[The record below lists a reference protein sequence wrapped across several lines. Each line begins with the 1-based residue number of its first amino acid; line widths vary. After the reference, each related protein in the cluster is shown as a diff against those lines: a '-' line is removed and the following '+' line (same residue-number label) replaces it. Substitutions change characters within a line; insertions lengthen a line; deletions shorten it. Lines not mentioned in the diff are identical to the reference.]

1 VTTPEVRDE
10 LTLLAERLL
19 TPWSMSVTER
29 HEIARRMLELVQELY
44 RRPPVRPV
52 TRVRSRRMTPALERR
67 IRDYAWAHTDQSIQ
81 QIADKFRVNTA
92 RVSEA
97 VTGKRT

>member
-1 VTTPEVRDE
+1 MKTPEVRE
-10 LTLLAERLL
+10 AFTVLAERLRADKV
-19 TPWSMSVTER
+19 SVAER
-29 HEIARRMLELVQELY
+29 HAIALEIDTLVLELY
-44 RRPPVRPV
+44 RRPPVRPI
-52 TRVRSRRMTPALERR
+52 TRVRSRRMTPALAKR
-67 IRDYAWAHTDQSIQ
+67 IRAYAWAHTDQSIQ

>member
-1 VTTPEVRDE
+1 VTTPEVRDA
-10 LTLLAERLL
+10 LTALAERLRADYV
-19 TPWSMSVTER
+19 SARER
-29 HEIARRMLELVQELY
+29 RLIAAEIDTLVLELY
-44 RRPPVRPV
+44 RRPPARPR
-52 TRVRSRRMTPALERR
+52 TRVRSRRMTPALARR
-67 IRDYAWAHTDQSIQ
+67 IRTYAWAHPDQSIQ